1 MHNSSFMI
9 TDPNV
14 EKNINK
20 IDNNAKTFSYAS
32 VVLNCVFKKLTLI
45 INQITE
51 L

>member
-20 IDNNAKTFSYAS
+20 IDKNAKTFSYPS
-32 VVLNCVFKKLTLI
+32 VVLNCVFKKLSLI